1 MHLEQDSYGNLQVYQ
16 SNSKRYHWGFIDK
29 DKNYITIRSERK
41 GQIFHHFGNAMAI
54 QLELLEYLEKH
65 KSNLIK
71 IYVPDFEK
79 EGFFAIAKVS
89 EFRQMAIQE
98 FKDKAIFN
106 YDKQDYSRY
115 GQQIRLPM
123 NRYSRIY
130 SEIKPL
136 TAYND

>member
-1 MHLEQDSYGNLQVYQ
+1 
-16 SNSKRYHWGFIDK
+16 
-29 DKNYITIRSERK
+29 
-41 GQIFHHFGNAMAI
+41 MAI

-71 IYVPDFEK
+71 IYIPDFEK

-89 EFRQMAIQE
+89 EFRQMAIEE